1 MKMINST
8 FVPAKEVALEDNALL
23 ESYLEGESTA
33 FDVLVVRYQDRLVN
47 YINGIIHDYEQS
59 VDLTQETFIR
69 LFKNAHKYEGKYK
82 FSTWLYRIATNI
94 AIDELRGRNKKGRFF
109 FRNVLDCFRSDD
121 DSQNEEILLP
131 DLTFCPGRALEKA
144 EKADLLQV
152 AVSSLGET
160 YRVPFLLKEV
170 QDLSYEEVSHVLN
183 LPQGT
188 VKSRVH
194 RAKLLLREKLQ
205 GVL

>member
-1 MKMINST
+1 MNMVNST
-8 FVPAKEVALEDNALL
+8 LVSVNETGLEDNVLL
-23 ESYLEGESTA
+23 EAYLEGESVA
-33 FDVLVVRYQDRLVN
+33 FDLLVRRYQDRLVN

-69 LFKNAHKYEGKYK
+69 VIKNAGKYEGKYK

-94 AIDELRGRNKKGRFF
+94 AIDELRSRSKKGRFF
-109 FRNVLDCFRSDD
+109 FRNVLDYFKTEDD
-121 DSQNEEILLP
+121 GLELEMVLP
-131 DLTFCPGRALEKA
+131 DRTYCPGKALEIT
-144 EKADLLQV
+144 EKADFLQT
-152 AVSSLGET
+152 AVSSLAEI

-170 QDLSYEEVSHVLN
+170 QDLSYEEVSQILN

>member
-1 MKMINST
+1 MVNST
-8 FVPAKEVALEDNALL
+8 YVSVKEVALEDNALL
-23 ESYLEGESTA
+23 EAYLEGESMA
-33 FDVLVVRYQDRLVN
+33 FELLVNRYQDRLVN

-69 LFKNAHKYEGKYK
+69 LFKNAHRYEGKYK

-94 AIDELRGRNKKGRFF
+94 AIDELRGRSKKGRFF
-109 FRNVLDCFRSDD
+109 FKNVLDCFRSDD
-121 DSQNEEILLP
+121 DGQNAELILP
-131 DLTFCPGRALEKA
+131 DTSFCPGKALEKA
-144 EKADLLQV
+144 EKADVLQT
-152 AVSSLGET
+152 AVSSLAES

-170 QDLSYEEVSHVLN
+170 QDLSYEEVAHVLN

-194 RAKLLLREKLQ
+194 RAKLLLRDKLQ

>member
-1 MKMINST
+1 MINST
-8 FVPAKEVALEDNALL
+8 LARAKEVSLEDNALL

-33 FDVLVVRYQDRLVN
+33 FDLLVMRYQDRLIN

-109 FRNVLDCFRSDD
+109 FRNVLDCFRPDENGS
-121 DSQNEEILLP
+121 SEEFLLP
-131 DLTFCPGRALEKA
+131 DTSFCPGKALEES
-144 EKADLLQV
+144 EKAGNLQL
-152 AVSSLGET
+152 AISSLAEP

>member
-1 MKMINST
+1 MVNST
-8 FVPAKEVALEDNALL
+8 YVSVKEVALEDNALL
-23 ESYLEGESTA
+23 EAYLEGESTA
-33 FDVLVVRYQDRLVN
+33 FELLVDRYQDRLVN

-69 LFKNAHKYEGKYK
+69 LFKNAHRYEGKYK

-109 FRNVLDCFRSDD
+109 FKNVLDCFRSDD
-121 DSQNEEILLP
+121 GVQDVELLLP
-131 DLTFCPGRALEKA
+131 DTSFCPGKALEKA
-144 EKADLLQV
+144 EKADFLQT
-152 AVSSLGET
+152 AVSSLAES

-170 QDLSYEEVSHVLN
+170 QDLSYEEVAHVLN

-194 RAKLLLREKLQ
+194 RAKLLLRDKLQ